1 MKLDTM
7 LVGFVGEVST
17 VQNEQDSSIRNSY
30 SILLAGFRTP
40 NSAMISQRLDVQDLF
55 HATVI
60 TTHHFVYLKLRPTL
74 ATCLSRLRFE
84 EIVTSRRR
92 CDRGPF
98 AQQWCRLQ
106 GISNRGFVAVDVH
119 TDATLSLKKLAKSLA
134 VCSVSIAHNIMKC
147 SP

>member
-30 SILLAGFRTP
+30 SILLAGLRTP

-60 TTHHFVYLKLRPTL
+60 TTHHFVYFKAKTDVGHVLVKTKVRRNRDIEKTLRPWSIRSAMVSFARNFKPGL
-74 ATCLSRLRFE
+74 CGC
-84 EIVTSRRR
+84 R
-92 CDRGPF
+92 C
-98 AQQWCRLQ
+98 
-106 GISNRGFVAVDVH
+106 SY
-119 TDATLSLKKLAKSLA
+119 
-134 VCSVSIAHNIMKC
+134 
-147 SP
+147 